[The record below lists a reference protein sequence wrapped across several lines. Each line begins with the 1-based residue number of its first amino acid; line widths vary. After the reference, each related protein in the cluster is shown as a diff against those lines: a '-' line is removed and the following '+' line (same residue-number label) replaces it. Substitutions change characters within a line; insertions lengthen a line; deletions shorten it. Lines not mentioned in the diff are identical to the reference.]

1 MKKETKFSIIIFIVV
16 VLVAYVALSFVPD
29 EVLEYSVA
37 NGSLLSF
44 LSLGV
49 VKVIGM
55 RAIISIA
62 IALIV
67 TLLIRIVDT
76 EEKPLVKTTKKET
89 KKEAKWET

>member
-16 VLVAYVALSFVPD
+16 FLVAYVALSFVPD
-29 EVLEYSVA
+29 AVFEYSAV

-44 LSLGV
+44 LGV
-49 VKVIGM
+49 GVLKAIGM
-55 RAIISIA
+55 RVIVSIA

-76 EEKPLVKTTKKET
+76 EEKPAKDKQTAKKEVKKET
-89 KKEAKWET
+89 K